1 MAPPG
6 LSIVIPAF
14 NEKRRILPAL
24 EKIRHFLNAEKMDAE
39 ILVVNDG
46 STDDTAALVREV
58 MPAFQPAVRLEM
70 LENPGNRGKGYSVRR
85 GMMESQG
92 SWALFTDS
100 DLSTPIDEYQKLAAP
115 VQAGKAVIAFGSR
128 GLPEAQVRKHQSW
141 LRESCGRTFNLLVR
155 TLVGLPYKDTQC
167 GFKLFTREAVEA
179 IFPLQTID
187 GFGFDVEILYIAR
200 KLGLRAVEVP
210 VVWNH
215 SEDTRVNL
223 TSGTRAFLDILRVRY
238 LDLHGAYKDRVSSRR
253 GLR

>member
-46 STDDTAALVREV
+46 STDDTAALV
-58 MPAFQPAVRLEM
+58 
-70 LENPGNRGKGYSVRR
+70 
-85 GMMESQG
+85 
-92 SWALFTDS
+92 
-100 DLSTPIDEYQKLAAP
+100 
-115 VQAGKAVIAFGSR
+115 
-128 GLPEAQVRKHQSW
+128 
-141 LRESCGRTFNLLVR
+141 
-155 TLVGLPYKDTQC
+155 GLPYKDTQC
-167 GFKLFTREAVEA
+167 GFKLFTREAVEV

-238 LDLHGAYKDRVSSRR
+238 LDLHGAYKDRVASRR

>member
-1 MAPPG
+1 MPPPQ

-14 NEKRRILPAL
+14 NEQRRIVPAL
-24 EKIRHFLNAEKMDAE
+24 KKIRHFLKEEKMEAE

-46 STDDTAALVREV
+46 STDDTAAVVREV
-58 MPAFQPAVRLEM
+58 MPAFGSGVRLEM
-70 LENPGNRGKGYSVRR
+70 LENAANRGKGYSVRR
-85 GMMESQG
+85 GMLESRG
-92 SWALFTDS
+92 RWALFTDS
-100 DLSTPIDEYQKLAAP
+100 DLSTPIDEYRKLAAP
-115 VQAGKAVIAFGSR
+115 LQAGKAAVAFGSR
-128 GLPEAQVRKHQSW
+128 ALPESQIQKRQSW

-155 TLVGLPYKDTQC
+155 MLVGLPFKDTQC

-187 GFGFDVEILYIAR
+187 GFGFDVEILYIAL
-200 KLGLRAVEVP
+200 KLGFRAVEVP

-223 TSGTRAFLDILRVRY
+223 TSGARAFLDILRVRY
-238 LDLHGAYKDRVSSRR
+238 LDHRGVCDDEGWSRG

>member
-1 MAPPG
+1 MAKKDTQTATWMIDGTCEGQHVVKILNFRREEPNG
-6 LSIVIPAF
+6 DNPA
-14 NEKRRILPAL
+14 A
-24 EKIRHFLNAEKMDAE
+24 
-39 ILVVNDG
+39 DG
-46 STDDTAALVREV
+46 QTEH
-58 MPAFQPAVRLEM
+58 
-70 LENPGNRGKGYSVRR
+70 
-85 GMMESQG
+85 
-92 SWALFTDS
+92 
-100 DLSTPIDEYQKLAAP
+100 QKLAAP

-128 GLPEAQVRKHQSW
+128 GLPESQVRKHQSW